1 MEALLEFISSYVS
14 YWPLAVFLLL
24 LLAGL
29 NLPISEDALIIL
41 SAAMVHQNP
50 KLLLPT
56 YVALYIGIFFS
67 DIMVY
72 TMGRLLSKGFLQFQ
86 FLKKKLTPEKLEW
99 VSTNLEKHGLF
110 TFITCRFIPFGVR
123 NALFLCSGFV
133 GLNPGKFLLFDSIA
147 ALISSSTL
155 FFLVY
160 FIGQAAKKG
169 LEVIGI
175 ILFVILVLALII
187 FFIRHKN
194 KNNKIKKESDYE
206 ADKESDNK
214 SDLEK

>member
-123 NALFLCSGFV
+123 NALFICSGFV

-147 ALISSSTL
+147 ALISCSTL

-194 KNNKIKKESDYE
+194 KNNNIKK
-206 ADKESDNK
+206 K

>member
-67 DIMVY
+67 DVMVY

-123 NALFLCSGFV
+123 NALFICSGFV

-147 ALISSSTL
+147 ALISCSTL

-175 ILFVILVLALII
+175 ILFVILVLGLIL
-187 FFIRHKN
+187 FFIKRKN
-194 KNNKIKKESDYE
+194 KNNNIKKKSDYDS
-206 ADKESDNK
+206 DKESDNK

>member
-67 DIMVY
+67 DVMVY
-72 TMGRLLSKGFLQFQ
+72 TMGRLLSKGFLQFK

-133 GLNPGKFLLFDSIA
+133 GLNPEKFLLFDSIA

-175 ILFVILVLALII
+175 ILFVALVIVLAIL
-187 FFIRHKN
+187 FIRRRNKKKAALKN
-194 KNNKIKKESDYE
+194 SD
-206 ADKESDNK
+206 DSDSNAASK
-214 SDLEK
+214 VTD

>member
-123 NALFLCSGFV
+123 NALFICSGFV

-147 ALISSSTL
+147 ALISCSTL

-169 LEVIGI
+169 FEIIGI
-175 ILFVILVLALII
+175 IFFVILVLGLIL
-187 FFIRHKN
+187 FFIKRKN
-194 KNNKIKKESDYE
+194 KNNNIK
-206 ADKESDNK
+206 KESDNK